1 MSRRGEKR
9 EGRTSRKEE
18 YGQEYRMLIGGDGKL
33 QGNAE
38 PPRGSTK
45 EKEELNALII
55 ALMQKS

>member
-1 MSRRGEKR
+1 
-9 EGRTSRKEE
+9 
-18 YGQEYRMLIGGDGKL
+18 MLIGGDGKL